1 LYRNGEAT
9 GQTLTLSASNEWQGT
24 FHDLALINP
33 ADSTEYVYTVK
44 EVGEANGLIQFGER
58 QFDVIYGG
66 LMGGVTSIT
75 NKEKTQEPKTRD
87 LHVTK
92 AWELQGNELL
102 VPQIE
107 VELYRNGEATGQT
120 LTLSASNDWQ
130 GTFRDLALINPAN
143 STEYVY
149 TVKEVGEANGLIQF
163 GERQFDVTYT
173 GTMIDGFTIEN
184 KEKPTTPPDIP
195 EEPGEPEEPPTPPEI
210 PEEPGEPEKP
220 SAPENPRKQLPP
232 TGEVMSGYVLVGLL
246 LIMNAI
252 IVFTLIDFNED
263 Y

>member
-1 LYRNGEAT
+1 MADGFTITNQEIERTRDLHVTKAWDLVGTDHPVEAIEVELYRNGVAT

-44 EVGEANGLIQFGER
+44 EVGEAKGR
-58 QFDVIYGG
+58 
-66 LMGGVTSIT
+66 
-75 NKEKTQEPKTRD
+75 
-87 LHVTK
+87 
-92 AWELQGNELL
+92 
-102 VPQIE
+102 
-107 VELYRNGEATGQT
+107 
-120 LTLSASNDWQ
+120 
-130 GTFRDLALINPAN
+130 
-143 STEYVY
+143 
-149 TVKEVGEANGLIQF
+149 IQF
-163 GERQFDVTYT
+163 GERQFDVTYK
-173 GTMIDGFTIEN
+173 GTMADGFTIEN
-184 KEKPTTPPDIP
+184 KEKPTTPPD
-195 EEPGEPEEPPTPPEI
+195 I